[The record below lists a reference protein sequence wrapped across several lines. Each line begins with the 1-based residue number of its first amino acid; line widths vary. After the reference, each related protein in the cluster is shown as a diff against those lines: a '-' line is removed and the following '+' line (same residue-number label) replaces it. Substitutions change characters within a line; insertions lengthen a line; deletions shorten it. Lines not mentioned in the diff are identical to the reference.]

1 MSEIQKLIQAV
12 RHDFLSAELNEDE
25 SASNSQVA
33 WLDIE
38 HQGKRLVVEWRRG
51 RGFGVSVLPE
61 RPAHPLEGLFE
72 GPDEV
77 FSDWVSAKDYI
88 HLLLTE
94 PSSRGAAFA

>member
-12 RHDFLSAELNEDE
+12 RRDFPSADLRVDE
-25 SASNSQVA
+25 NASNSQVV

-38 HQGKRLVVEWRRG
+38 HQGKRIVVEWRRG
-51 RGFGVSVLPE
+51 KGFGVSLLPE
-61 RPAHPLEGLFE
+61 RPAHSLEGLFE

-77 FSDWVSAKDYI
+77 FSDVVSAKDYI

-94 PSSRGAAFA
+94 PSSRRAAFA